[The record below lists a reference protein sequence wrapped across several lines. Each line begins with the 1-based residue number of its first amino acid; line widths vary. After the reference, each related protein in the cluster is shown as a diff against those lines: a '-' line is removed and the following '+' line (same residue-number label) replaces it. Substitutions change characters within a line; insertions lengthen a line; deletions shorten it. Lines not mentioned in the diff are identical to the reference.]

1 MKQPSHTHIF
11 VAAYLL
17 TSLILGIWLRVP
29 HWNTL
34 ADKWVLGTDSM
45 RFVRQAELI
54 LERGSL
60 PERDLQRSHPIGH
73 ITRHSNLFPHFLA
86 RTYQV
91 FGLFFLQLSL
101 QQLAIIYPVVLMV
114 FAWGCFTILVWRMV
128 GLTCALLASN
138 LFLLAP
144 PICYRTLAGFADR
157 DALVL
162 ALALAGYCL
171 YILPHQL
178 PKKRFALLFS
188 LFSGFAFAG
197 IALVWPGVGLLSI
210 VIVVHQ
216 GALVIFEHYNS
227 RRLLAYSSWIA
238 GYLTGLLMLFSLY
251 HEIHKPF
258 VFLAVAPPLYF
269 LAAAAS
275 YLFLRRFQR
284 GTAIMSL
291 RGLVP
296 AGVGCIFLHGIVLAS
311 ALLICT
317 SIHPSLKEIPAKFID
332 HFLSPFGTN
341 RLSLSIGEL
350 NKDIS
355 DWLTWPGYLFF
366 LVAAGALFLTHRFAQ
381 SCQIN
386 VWLSL
391 LLMEIL
397 LAGVV
402 LTFLLAQVFPANSSI
417 TLYVYFTSLG
427 ILSVGVVLLVTH
439 AFRQGQFNPQ
449 SQLGAE
455 LLFVLIW
462 FTVMLVAA
470 RQTLRF
476 DLFLAPVAVLMASY
490 GVVQLFQRYI
500 RISSVPLIHI
510 LLASLIVW
518 QFCALGFQFDL
529 SIGTMA
535 RLTVG
540 ILASLGLLWFGIRV
554 SKPILNRLRTGI
566 TYVGFLS
573 LLLLL
578 TGIAPFPWLGGYV
591 QWNFENALAA
601 APLANPSQRQ
611 AMRWLADNTPAEA
624 VVATWWDYG
633 SRINW
638 IANRTTIVDEEQ
650 NAYWV
655 HNMARHLIFAQTE
668 EEALSYLRTHGATHV
683 LFSLEDIPKLGLI
696 SLLGADAQYDRRC
709 VMPVFVSAKDVIVP
723 HDETWHIHRFQL
735 GHQEP
740 STGGILTLDGKNY
753 PEGHWHI
760 QNIYLRVVKSE
771 GIPKYIPTAAFIE
784 LIVEGKQTLVRPAE
798 IYSKDQRFQQH
809 NSNSADVILVFSESD
824 NPFEWRVIW
833 VPAVARNSFF
843 FERWLFESNSP
854 YFQQV
859 YPPIAKSVSSTN
871 SETRIWEIHYPD
883 HIQGVTEY
891 LKVDFPDKVLAEA
904 WKHDY

>member
-11 VAAYLL
+11 VAVYLL

-29 HWNTL
+29 HWDTL
-34 ADKWVLGTDSM
+34 ANKWMLGTDSV

-54 LERGSL
+54 LEQGAL

-73 ITRHSNLFPHFLA
+73 MTHHSNLFPHFSA

-91 FGLFFLQLSL
+91 SAFFFPQLSL

-114 FAWGCFTILVWRMV
+114 FAWGCFTVLVWRIV
-128 GLTCALLASN
+128 GSACALLASN
-138 LFLLAP
+138 LFLLVP

-171 YILPHQL
+171 YILSHQF

-188 LFSGFAFAG
+188 LFSGLAFAG

-216 GALVIFEHYNS
+216 GALVCFEQYNS
-227 RRLLAYSSWIA
+227 RRLLAYSSWIV
-238 GYLTGLLMLFSLY
+238 GYLTGLFMLFNLY

-258 VFLAVAPPLYF
+258 AFLAVAPPLYF
-269 LAAAAS
+269 LAAAS
-275 YLFLRRFQR
+275 IYLFLRRFQR
-284 GTAIMSL
+284 GTTILSL
-291 RGLVP
+291 RSLVP
-296 AGVGCIFLHGIVLAS
+296 TGVGCLFLHGIVLAI
-311 ALLICT
+311 AILICT
-317 SIHPSLKEIPAKFID
+317 SVHLSLKEMVGEFID
-332 HFLSPFGTN
+332 HFLSPFGTT

-366 LVAAGALFLTHRFAQ
+366 LMAAGALFLTHRFAQ
-381 SCQIN
+381 LCQIN
-386 VWLSL
+386 VWMSS

-402 LTFLLAQVFPANSSI
+402 LTFLLARVFPANNSI

-427 ILSVGVVLLVTH
+427 ILSIGVVLLVIYSFH
-439 AFRQGQFNPQ
+439 QGRFNPQ
-449 SQLGAE
+449 SQLSDE
-455 LLFVLIW
+455 LLFTLIW

-476 DLFLAPVAVLMASY
+476 DLFLAPVAVLMGSY

-500 RISSVPLIHI
+500 RTSSVPLIHI

-518 QFCALGFQFDL
+518 QFCALGFRFEF
-529 SIGTMA
+529 SIGTMI
-535 RLTVG
+535 RVTVG
-540 ILASLGLLWFGIRV
+540 VFVSLSLLWFGIRI
-554 SKPILNRLRTGI
+554 SKPVLNRLRTGM
-566 TYVGFLS
+566 TYAGFLS
-573 LLLLL
+573 MLLLL

-611 AMRWLADNTPAEA
+611 AMHWLADNTPLGT

-633 SRINW
+633 SQINW
-638 IANRTTIVDEEQ
+638 IADRTTIVDEEQ

-668 EEALSYLRTHGATHV
+668 EEALRTCFKKKKA
-683 LFSLEDIPKLGLI
+683 IQKLMFMLN
-696 SLLGADAQYDRRC
+696 
-709 VMPVFVSAKDVIVP
+709 
-723 HDETWHIHRFQL
+723 H
-735 GHQEP
+735 
-740 STGGILTLDGKNY
+740 
-753 PEGHWHI
+753 
-760 QNIYLRVVKSE
+760 
-771 GIPKYIPTAAFIE
+771 
-784 LIVEGKQTLVRPAE
+784 
-798 IYSKDQRFQQH
+798 
-809 NSNSADVILVFSESD
+809 
-824 NPFEWRVIW
+824 
-833 VPAVARNSFF
+833 
-843 FERWLFESNSP
+843 
-854 YFQQV
+854 
-859 YPPIAKSVSSTN
+859 
-871 SETRIWEIHYPD
+871 
-883 HIQGVTEY
+883 
-891 LKVDFPDKVLAEA
+891 
-904 WKHDY
+904 

>member
-11 VAAYLL
+11 VAVYLL

-34 ADKWVLGTDSM
+34 ADKWVLGTDSV

-54 LERGSL
+54 LEQGSL

-73 ITRHSNLFPHFLA
+73 MTHHSNLFPHFLA

-91 FGLFFLQLSL
+91 FGFFFPQLSL

-114 FAWGCFTILVWRMV
+114 FAWGCFTVLVWRMV

-138 LFLLAP
+138 LFLLVP

-171 YILPHQL
+171 YILSQQF

-188 LFSGFAFAG
+188 LFSGLAFAG

-216 GALVIFEHYNS
+216 GALVCFEQYNS
-227 RRLLAYSSWIA
+227 RRLLAYSSWIV
-238 GYLTGLLMLFSLY
+238 GYLTGLFMLFNLY

-258 VFLAVAPPLYF
+258 AFLAVAPPLYF
-269 LAAAAS
+269 LAAAS
-275 YLFLRRFQR
+275 IYLFLRRFQR
-284 GTAIMSL
+284 GTTILSL

-296 AGVGCIFLHGIVLAS
+296 TGVGCLFLHGIVLAI
-311 ALLICT
+311 AILICT
-317 SIHPSLKEIPAKFID
+317 SVHPSAKEMISEFID
-332 HFLSPFGTN
+332 HFLSPFGTT
-341 RLSLSIGEL
+341 RLSLSIAEL

-355 DWLTWPGYLFF
+355 DWLRWPGYLFF
-366 LVAAGALFLTHRFAQ
+366 LMAAGALFLTHRFAQ
-381 SCQIN
+381 SCRIN
-386 VWLSL
+386 VWMSL

-402 LTFLLAQVFPANSSI
+402 LTFLLARVSPANSYI

-427 ILSVGVVLLVTH
+427 FLSVGVVLLVIYSFH
-439 AFRQGQFNPQ
+439 QGRFNPQ
-449 SQLGAE
+449 SQPSDE
-455 LLFVLIW
+455 ILFTLIW

-518 QFCALGFQFDL
+518 QFCALGFRFEF
-529 SIGTMA
+529 SIGTMV
-535 RLTVG
+535 RVTVG
-540 ILASLGLLWFGIRV
+540 ILVSLGLLWFGIRI
-554 SKPILNRLRTGI
+554 SKPILNRLCTGMI
-566 TYVGFLS
+566 YVGFLS
-573 LLLLL
+573 MLLLL

-611 AMRWLADNTPAEA
+611 AMRWLADNTPSDA

-638 IANRTTIVDEEQ
+638 IADRTTIIDEEQ

-683 LFSLEDIPKLGLI
+683 LFSLEEIPKLGLI

-723 HDETWHIHRFQL
+723 HGETWHIHRFQL
-735 GHQEP
+735 GNQEP
-740 STGGILTLDGKNY
+740 STGGTLTLNGKSY
-753 PEGHWHI
+753 PEGHWYI

-784 LIVEGKQTLVRPAE
+784 LIIEGKQTLVRPAE
-798 IYSKDQRFQQH
+798 IYFQDQRFQQH
-809 NSNSADVILVFSESD
+809 DSNSADMILVLSESD

-833 VPAVARNSFF
+833 MPAMARNSFF
-843 FERWLFESNSP
+843 FKRWFFEPDSP

-859 YPPIAKSVSSTN
+859 YPPIAEST
-871 SETRIWEIHYPD
+871 SFTDGETRIWEIHYPN
-883 HIQGVTEY
+883 HIQSVIEY
-891 LKVDFPDKVLAEA
+891 LKFDFPDKALADA
-904 WKHDY
+904 WKRGY